1 MVAPVWLNSLKK
13 KNKLKKITVAG
24 YEADLE
30 NTEKI
35 LPPAPQKSKPV
46 KVISEQE
53 TSDATKSNETD
64 DNLC

>member
-24 YEADLE
+24 YEADPE